1 MRMKIAKGFLFTGFS
16 LQIILGIS
24 YMAVSL
30 CCGGTNPLGLAFHGF
45 MATVVVLLQCFCAL
59 VAGYYLMGVLH
70 SCKIPEKKW
79 RELPQKML
87 LFESLALFTFP
98 MALQCHLS
106 ISPYS
111 FAGSLLLAQLS
122 FGILFLNRGWD
133 FRLYAG
139 CGICYVLLALLLPEY
154 ILLGAIVPVVV
165 LLLRLPAIQKKG
177 KQFLSLFLMLMAFL
191 GMIFGARNLA
201 DFGENPYTTEEIAYH
216 LCARTSGSTIQSDY
230 VVWPDEVKEVL
241 QDKIMEISC
250 YPGNMEQVLK
260 PLLASHFEEAK
271 RKDLYLQMAEY
282 AFATHR
288 SVVIRQMGWD
298 ALGYA
303 VTPLILPLQ
312 LKGDAYASY
321 SGRNYD
327 FMRSHAPNLTKYLVR
342 YSCLWTVFEWI
353 CGFVLLIC
361 GIWRKEI
368 CLRKSA
374 GFWMTCLTAGCI
386 VLIYTLSGA
395 GIMDYRCTAVVN
407 VLWNAG
413 ILMLGC
419 LPRKE
424 LHGEM
429 KRN

>member
-1 MRMKIAKGFLFTGFS
+1 MKIAKGFLFTGF
-16 LQIILGIS
+16 LIQMILGIFYLIAS
-24 YMAVSL
+24 F
-30 CCGGTNPLGLAFHGF
+30 CCGGTIPLGPAFHGLK
-45 MATVVVLLQCFCAL
+45 ATVVVLLQCFCAL
-59 VAGYYLMGVLH
+59 ISGCFLMGVLH
-70 SCKIPEKKW
+70 RVKTPRRKW
-79 RELPQKML
+79 RELPLKAL
-87 LFESLALFTFP
+87 IFESLALFTFP

-122 FGILFLNRGWD
+122 FGILFLRGEGD
-133 FRLYAG
+133 FRLYGG
-139 CGICYVLLALLLPEY
+139 CGICYVVLSLLLPEY
-154 ILLGAIVPVVV
+154 IFLGVIVPVVV
-165 LLLRLPAIQKKG
+165 LLLRLPAIRKKG
-177 KQFLSLFLMLMAFL
+177 RQFLALFLMLAAFC
-191 GMIFGARNLA
+191 GMIFGVRNLA

-216 LCARTSGSTIQSDY
+216 LCARASGSTIQSDY

-250 YPGNMEQVLK
+250 YPGNMEEVLK

-271 RKDLYLQMAEY
+271 RKDLYIQMAKY

-327 FMRSHAPNLTKYLVR
+327 FMRSCAPLLTKYLVR
-342 YSCLWTVFEWI
+342 YSCLWTVLEWV

-361 GIWRKEI
+361 GIGRKEI
-368 CLRKSA
+368 HLRKSA
-374 GFWMTCLTAGCI
+374 GFWIACLTAGCI

-413 ILMLGC
+413 FLMLAC
-419 LPRKE
+419 LPWKE
-424 LHGEM
+424 L
-429 KRN
+429 